1 MRCGTIGA
9 MRCEQC
15 RRKIR
20 GRGHTSITGRKLCD
34 RCGTRLHGRT
44 AGAVA
49 GGGIPGARAVS
60 GWYARA
66 KRAMGRRD

>member
-1 MRCGTIGA
+1 

-15 RRKIR
+15 RKKIR
-20 GRGHTSITGRKLCD
+20 GRVYTSITGRKLCD

-49 GGGIPGARAVS
+49 GGGTAGARS
-60 GWYARA
+60 TGGWFARV
-66 KRAMGRRD
+66 KKAMRG